1 MLWAKRGSGVNKP
14 TNEWTE
20 EDNDKIKKVKDS
32 DPCFKLQVKIEICL
46 QGLLVREVNCLTEDH
61 NTGTLRSVENLN
73 CLIRSPLY

>member
-46 QGLLVREVNCLTEDH
+46 QGLLVREKHSGSELSN
-61 NTGTLRSVENLN
+61 
-73 CLIRSPLY
+73 